1 MRRPMRATV
10 LREDLNLSLSG
21 NLIRLMSGIPF
32 SVSIPIQCCTKTRT
46 SILSGKLPAGLSGFS
61 ILFTF
66 CLTHFC
72 PETKLR
78 FKQEFSQHFQMIV
91 AILSGNLIAGCC

>member
-21 NLIRLMSGIPF
+21 NLVEL
-32 SVSIPIQCCTKTRT
+32 V
-46 SILSGKLPAGLSGFS
+46 SGFS

-72 PETKLR
+72 PETNLR
-78 FKQEFSQHFQMIV
+78 FKQEFSQHFHIIV

>member
-21 NLIRLMSGIPF
+21 NLVELVSGIPF

-46 SILSGKLPAGLSGFS
+46 SILSGKLLAGLSGFS

-78 FKQEFSQHFQMIV
+78 FKQEFSLHFQLPIV
-91 AILSGNLIAGCC
+91 ILSGK